1 MIARHLMIFGRVQGV
16 WYRAWTVDAAR
27 MLNLTGWVRNRTDGC
42 VEALVQG
49 DAQAVE
55 TLIRQ
60 AHEGPDSAVVARVD
74 VREVPVEPMDGFAKR
89 PTL

>member
-1 MIARHLMIFGRVQGV
+1 M
-16 WYRAWTVDAAR
+16 
-27 MLNLTGWVRNRTDGC
+27 
-42 VEALVQG
+42 QG

-60 AHEGPDSAVVARVD
+60 AHEGPDAAVVARVD